1 MLKIF
6 DKISIKNQEK
16 ILKYLHA
23 YTVNTHKD
31 KKIVDYFNDDDE
43 IGIIKSGSIEII
55 QNNYNGTKTILYNL
69 GENDLIGSKFI
80 YLKNDEYEIIT
91 KEETEIIIFNYSE
104 IERYDDI
111 SDKSYC
117 QFIKNLLV
125 LTNDILTAKIERI
138 EILTKK
144 TIRSKLLEYFNLQSK
159 KNGSKYIYLPFNFS
173 GLATY
178 LAVDRSAMTRE
189 LSYLKEEGFIAV
201 KGKKITLLYR

>member
-144 TIRSKLLEYFNLQSK
+144 TIRSKLL
-159 KNGSKYIYLPFNFS
+159 
-173 GLATY
+173 
-178 LAVDRSAMTRE
+178 
-189 LSYLKEEGFIAV
+189 
-201 KGKKITLLYR
+201 

>member
-1 MLKIF
+1 M
-6 DKISIKNQEK
+6 
-16 ILKYLHA
+16 
-23 YTVNTHKD
+23 
-31 KKIVDYFNDDDE
+31 
-43 IGIIKSGSIEII
+43 
-55 QNNYNGTKTILYNL
+55 
-69 GENDLIGSKFI
+69 
-80 YLKNDEYEIIT
+80 
-91 KEETEIIIFNYSE
+91 
-104 IERYDDI
+104 
-111 SDKSYC
+111 
-117 QFIKNLLV
+117 

-201 KGKKITLLYR
+201 KEKKITLLYR